1 MKIRIVSKTGCPFCE
16 KAKSWFNLRDL
27 DFKEE
32 VIDDDEKRAKFYEA
46 HGVNSVPQ
54 IFVDQERIG
63 GYDVLEK
70 TGEELFAAAQ
80 GGLLALSRAYKPFR
94 YPWAVEITQRHEKI
108 HWIEAEADLSEDVND
123 WKSGKMSDPE
133 KAFVKSILRM
143 FTQSDV
149 AVGQNYYDLF
159 IPALKNNEVR
169 NMHGSFAAREGIHQ
183 RAYALL
189 NDTLG
194 FDDSEYSVFMKYK
207 EMADKIT
214 FMSASDSSTH
224 RGLALALA
232 KSVFNEGVTLFASFV
247 MLLNFQRFGKMKGMG
262 KIVEWSIRDESI
274 HVEANARLFRAFCAE
289 KPRVVTDDFKKD
301 IYEIARNCVKLED
314 RFIDLA
320 YGTLDLQGLP
330 AADVK
335 KYVRYIT
342 DRRLIQLGLRGNFK
356 VKENPLAWLD
366 WVLNGADHSNFFET
380 KITEYEVGGATGL
393 WSDAYKMFDTK

>member
-1 MKIRIVSKTGCPFCE
+1 MKIRIVSKSGCPYCE
-16 KAKSWFNLRDL
+16 KAKAWFKLRDL

-123 WKSGKMSDPE
+123 WKSGKMSEDE
-133 KAFVKSILRM
+133 KRFIKSILRM

-169 NMHGSFAAREGIHQ
+169 NMLGSFAAREGIHQ

-194 FDDSEYSVFMKYK
+194 FDDSEYSTFLRHK
-207 EMADKIT
+207 EMMDKIT

-289 KPRVVTDDFKKD
+289 KPRVVTDEFKKE
-301 IYEIARNCVKLED
+301 IYDIARACVKLED

-320 YGTLDLQGLP
+320 YGSTILQGLD
-330 AADVK
+330 ADDVK
-335 KYVRYIT
+335 KYVRYIA
-342 DRRLIQLGLRGNFK
+342 DRRTIQLGLRGNFK
-356 VKENPLAWLD
+356 VKENPLPWLE
-366 WVLNGADHSNFFET
+366 WVVNGADHSNFFET
-380 KITEYEVGGATGL
+380 RVTEYEVGGLTGS
-393 WSDAYKMFDTK
+393 WESAYK